1 MHYVMS
7 DLHGCY
13 QEYREAL
20 EKINFNEQDTLYV
33 LGDVVDR
40 GPEPIKLLQ
49 DMMLRPNVLPVIGN
63 HEYMTLTVLKK
74 LCVEI
79 TEENAENYLSAEDM
93 TNYLNW
99 SMDGGQSTIRQFQK
113 LSAEERLDILDYL
126 EEFALYE
133 EVCVGGRDFVLVHG
147 GLEPFVPGK
156 ALEDYALS
164 EVIFKSPDY
173 NKMYF
178 DDRYLVTGHTP
189 TLRLKGEQKG
199 RIFEKNHHIAIDCG
213 CVYGGRLGVYCLD
226 NGKSWYVEAK
236 G

>member
-63 HEYMTLTVLKK
+63 HEYMALTVLKK

-133 EVCVGGRDFVLVHG
+133 EVCAGGRDFVLVHG

-226 NGKSWYVEAK
+226 NGQSWYVEAK

>member
-49 DMMLRPNVLPVIGN
+49 NMMLRPNVLPIIGN
-63 HEYMTLTVLKK
+63 HEYMALTVLKK

-133 EVCVGGRDFVLVHG
+133 EVCAGGRDFVLVHG

-178 DDRYLVTGHTP
+178 DDRYLITGHTP

-199 RIFEKNHHIAIDCG
+199 RIFEKNHHD
-213 CVYGGRLGVYCLD
+213 R
-226 NGKSWYVEAK
+226 
-236 G
+236 

>member
-63 HEYMTLTVLKK
+63 HEYMALTVLKK

-133 EVCVGGRDFVLVHG
+133 EVCAGTFC
-147 GLEPFVPGK
+147 
-156 ALEDYALS
+156 A
-164 EVIFKSPDY
+164 
-173 NKMYF
+173 
-178 DDRYLVTGHTP
+178 
-189 TLRLKGEQKG
+189 
-199 RIFEKNHHIAIDCG
+199 
-213 CVYGGRLGVYCLD
+213 
-226 NGKSWYVEAK
+226 GKSFRGLRIV
-236 G
+236 

>member
-63 HEYMTLTVLKK
+63 HEYMALTVLKK

-133 EVCVGGRDFVLVHG
+133 EVCAGGRDFVLVHG

-199 RIFEKNHHIAIDCG
+199 RIFEKNHHI
-213 CVYGGRLGVYCLD
+213 
-226 NGKSWYVEAK
+226 
-236 G
+236 

>member
-63 HEYMTLTVLKK
+63 HEYMALTVLKK

-133 EVCVGGRDFVLVHG
+133 EVCAGGRDFVLVHG

-213 CVYGGRLGVYCLD
+213 CVYGGRLGVFCLH
-226 NGKSWYVEAK
+226 NGKSWDVEAK